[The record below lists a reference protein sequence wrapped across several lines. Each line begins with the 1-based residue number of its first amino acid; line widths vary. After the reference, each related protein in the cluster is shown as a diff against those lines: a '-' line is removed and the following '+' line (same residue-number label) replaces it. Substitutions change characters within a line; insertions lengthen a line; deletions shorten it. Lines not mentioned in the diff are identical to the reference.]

1 MSNNKEARQYSVLA
15 VMDGFSKTVRWKVST
30 LLVDG
35 KSNNVF
41 SLRKF
46 AVKQSGGRARHGP
59 GLLCQ
64 QPWRSSSSAAAC
76 ERSSQSFGRQGSVE
90 RGLLR
95 YNGSLGIPRPT
106 YANKVLAVK

>member
-46 AVKQSGGRARHGP
+46 AVKQSGGE
-59 GLLCQ
+59 Q
-64 QPWRSSSSAAAC
+64 VTN
-76 ERSSQSFGRQGSVE
+76 QGFSVS
-90 RGLLR
+90 
-95 YNGSLGIPRPT
+95 SLGE
-106 YANKVLAVK
+106 ALAVQRLVNGVVNRLGGKAL